1 MDRSNEIIY
10 DFSNLTANEVEI
22 ETTVET
28 KITTGKQ
35 SKSIDQLPFFDASDY
50 SNGALYDESNYCWSQ
65 TFTEIEI
72 HIRLPEHVTS
82 KNLKV
87 NITYTSI
94 EIYATLN
101 GERITIL
108 RGQLSEKCKA
118 PDTMWTI
125 TGGNKLNI
133 SIDKT
138 KEIWWKKLLQ
148 HEKGEIDA
156 NQIDC
161 SRPLEELSAETQAQ
175 INQIQ
180 FDEHQKLKGQPTSE
194 QIKQEELL
202 RKAWDAEGS
211 PFKGPFDPKIVQFQ
225 N

>member
-1 MDRSNEIIY
+1 MDSTNQVIY

-22 ETTVET
+22 ETTDDTDKSTENKVKPKVET
-28 KITTGKQ
+28 
-35 SKSIDQLPFFDASDY
+35 PFFELSDY
-50 SNGALYDESNYCWSQ
+50 LNGALHEESHYSWSQ

-72 HIRLPEHVTS
+72 HIRLSKNVTS

-94 EIYATLN
+94 DIHAIVD
-101 GERITIL
+101 GERTKVL
-108 RGQLSEKCKA
+108 GGQLYDKCKA
-118 PDTMWTI
+118 PDAMWTI

-133 SIDKT
+133 SVDKT
-138 KEIWWKKLLQ
+138 KEIWWKKLFQ
-148 HEKGEIDA
+148 HESEIDTKK
-156 NQIDC
+156 IDC
-161 SRPLEELSAETQAQ
+161 SRQMNELSDETQAQ

-180 FDEHQKLKGQPTSE
+180 FDEQQKLKGQPTSD
-194 QIKQEELL
+194 QIKQQELL

-211 PFKGPFDPKIVQFQ
+211 PFKGQPFDPNIVQFQ